1 MRNHMA
7 RLPIK
12 GTEFELKFSVM
23 LDKALNKHIK
33 DDEEMPKG
41 KQRLS
46 GGIVKVL
53 PQLIEMDIETL
64 AQVFEVAMKIAPK
77 DRTVKATFDDILEAI
92 DARMSEDDDATKI
105 FAEVFEAIDE
115 SAFSRNEFVK
125 FVENMKLVK
134 EMRTDELDEQKAA
147 LMIKRLNSNYERIT
161 GKMLI
166 DEIVAA

>member
-1 MRNHMA
+1 MA
-7 RLPIK
+7 TLLIK
-12 GTEFELKFSVM
+12 GIELELKFSIM
-23 LDKALNKHIK
+23 LDKALNKQIK

-46 GGIVKVL
+46 GGIAKVL

-92 DARMSEDDDATKI
+92 DTRMNEDDDATKI
-105 FAEVFEAIDE
+105 FAEVFEAIDQ
-115 SAFSRNEFVK
+115 SAFSRNELVK
-125 FVENMKLVK
+125 FAENMKLVK

-147 LMIKRLNSNYERIT
+147 LMVKRLNANYLRIT
-161 GKMLI
+161 GKTLI
-166 DEIVAA
+166 DETMTA